1 MIICQA
7 GYLDLDIDG
16 TSPTIKIINVSLIL
30 IAFLIQCTI
39 GAIAMVKMRTSKT
52 SDGDVGMLTRMVFLF
67 SVFCACVFMVTLLP
81 ILLLGH
87 LEDAHEEDVIDT
99 NHGDRDVTQTNERHV
114 VHEILI
120 YFHLMSLGC
129 LFLSLLTS
137 LILKLYVTFKNSVY
151 SMSSVLI
158 HSFSILI
165 AVYFVVLTIF
175 CALWSFMSGTHPIV
189 LSILFILLVLIFVMG
204 SALSIFF
211 FIQTLKKLVEAR
223 ELALAGNVMRTNHL
237 RRRDFKLDT
246 QQQALAN
253 LSSKYVMLF
262 TIAVVTTILTQIA
275 ALSVNFSSGLRSTI
289 CALNLCIVSWCLYLQ
304 FTFAKDHYQK
314 SCGCCDTRCTSA
326 ISRKSQRRIHEQVMS
341 MMHGR
346 LSNSNTPRSRSTPRS
361 VSSQTGSPRS
371 HIRMV
376 SDDLTVNL
384 D

>member
-1 MIICQA
+1 
-7 GYLDLDIDG
+7 
-16 TSPTIKIINVSLIL
+16 
-30 IAFLIQCTI
+30 
-39 GAIAMVKMRTSKT
+39 
-52 SDGDVGMLTRMVFLF
+52 
-67 SVFCACVFMVTLLP
+67 
-81 ILLLGH
+81 
-87 LEDAHEEDVIDT
+87 
-99 NHGDRDVTQTNERHV
+99 
-114 VHEILI
+114 
-120 YFHLMSLGC
+120 
-129 LFLSLLTS
+129 
-137 LILKLYVTFKNSVY
+137 
-151 SMSSVLI
+151 MSSVLI

-189 LSILFILLVLIFVMG
+189 LSILFILLVLIFLMG
-204 SALSIFF
+204 SALSLIF
-211 FIQTLKKLVEAR
+211 FIQTLNKLVEAR

-237 RRRDFKLDT
+237 RRRDFKLDS
-246 QQQALAN
+246 QQQAFAN
-253 LSSKYVMLF
+253 LSAKYVMLF
-262 TIAVVTTILTQIA
+262 IIAVVTTIFTQIT

-289 CALNLCIVSWCLYLQ
+289 CALNLCIVLWCLYLQ

-384 D
+384 DWRGCDIDHWATALMLIWEWILTETALERAHSLKLHGKLSCNFAVLLFVVASRVHVNFTVFTWNRKESPVHWNRSWIGTQFYIEIYCWNF